1 MLSGYRDFLTINFGF
16 SEPHIRQISLL
27 EVEVDFVNQND
38 FSMKFRTIFM
48 IFLGPHQQRH
58 YFFMIDILEFLF
70 QSNFMSRLSKLQFQ
84 RTTRNGRPGV
94 LSTAWTTAAIFSV
107 DFFHQFLNCGAPWKP
122 KNVSV
127 YLLSLSNYSHFYM
140 NFNDFNS
147 FWSNYRNSCLWLVS
161 RSRSFLVNIM
171 VDYIKLVKYD
181 TIWIAMLTVQDHD
194 TLSPYTRGG
203 SGFVPYMYMV
213 TMSSQC

>member
-127 YLLSLSNYSHFYM
+127 YLLSLSIIAIFIWILMISIRSEVTTEIAVC
-140 NFNDFNS
+140 D
-147 FWSNYRNSCLWLVS
+147 WLVEVD
-161 RSRSFLVNIM
+161 RFL
-171 VDYIKLVKYD
+171 
-181 TIWIAMLTVQDHD
+181 
-194 TLSPYTRGG
+194 
-203 SGFVPYMYMV
+203 
-213 TMSSQC
+213 